1 MTSLYSSTYG
11 LGGNSTISTDL
22 VDKVG
27 ILAETR
33 PVDLTLALAG
43 FGVGIVVG
51 LTGMGGGALMTPILV
66 LVFGVPPVAA
76 VSSDLAASAVMKPFG
91 GFVHAR
97 RGTVNW
103 ASFAGSA
110 WAACPARS
118 SGCCCCGC
126 SGRRVGAAHDP
137 DRARGGAV
145 LAAGGLLLKPWA
157 ARRPP
162 SPDRPEPIKVKPLP
176 TVLLGALGGLMVG
189 LTSVG
194 SGSLIIVAL
203 LALYPKLRA
212 NDLVG
217 TDLVQAIPLVAAA
230 ALGHALFGD
239 LQLDLAA
246 AVLIGSVPGVLIG
259 SRISSRAPA
268 GLVRTALVIVLLA
281 SALKLFNVSTTV
293 VGVVAGVAILVPSG
307 RTAARPPAARRSPAR
322 GAPGPYRSPQTAFPP
337 SPLCPADGAEGRGGA
352 IGAGG

>member
-1 MTSLYSSTYG
+1 
-11 LGGNSTISTDL
+11 
-22 VDKVG
+22 
-27 ILAETR
+27 
-33 PVDLTLALAG
+33 VDLTLALAG

-66 LVFGVPPVAA
+66 LIFGIPPVAA

-103 ASFAGSA
+103 ALVRWLCVGSVPSA
-110 WAACPARS
+110 FLGVLLLRLLGDDATVQHTIQIALGVALL
-118 SGCCCCGC
+118 
-126 SGRRVGAAHDP
+126 
-137 DRARGGAV
+137 
-145 LAAGGLLLKPWA
+145 LAAGGLLLKLWA
-157 ARRPP
+157 ARRSP
-162 SPDRPEPIKVKPLP
+162 STDGPPEPIKVKPLP
-176 TVLLGALGGLMVG
+176 TVLLGALGGLVVG

-203 LALYPKLRA
+203 LAMYPKLRA

-217 TDLVQAIPLVAAA
+217 TDLIQAIPLVAAA

-246 AVLIGSVPGVLIG
+246 AVVIGSVPGVLIG

-281 SALKLFNVSTTV
+281 SSLKLFNVSTTV
-293 VGVVAGVAILVPSG
+293 VGVVAGVAILGALS
-307 RTAARPPAARRSPAR
+307 TALVRRRRALVSLERPV
-322 GAPGPYRSPQTAFPP
+322 G
-337 SPLCPADGAEGRGGA
+337 
-352 IGAGG
+352 